1 MDSSSKGLSVTL
13 RRASAGDVP
22 SLVALEAAS
31 YPPDEAATSERLAY
45 RVQAAPELFLVLL
58 VE

>member
-1 MDSSSKGLSVTL
+1 MNSSSKGLSVAV

-22 SLVALEAAS
+22 CLVALEAAS
-31 YPPDEAATSERLAY
+31 YPPDEAATPERMAY